1 MTSFRSVV
9 RFIARSG
16 KRVGVTIVGFV
27 LILAGLVLAFPGIPG
42 PGFLVI
48 LAGLAVLATE
58 YEWARRALDRARERA
73 RRAAQ
78 GIRRRRRAAPQDTD
92 AGSEGGSGS

>member
-1 MTSFRSVV
+1 VATFRSVL

-16 KRVGVTIVGFV
+16 KRLAVTVVGFV
-27 LILAGLVLAFPGIPG
+27 LILAGLALAAPGIPG

-48 LAGLAVLATE
+48 IAGLAVLGTE
-58 YEWARRALDRARERA
+58 YAWARRTLDRARERA
-73 RRAAQ
+73 KSVAQRVRRRGRRA
-78 GIRRRRRAAPQDTD
+78 PSEPE